1 LHYTKNMD
9 KRLPI
14 GISSFEKIR
23 REGYYY
29 IDKTPFIAKLV
40 SEGTYY
46 FLSRP
51 RRFGKSLF
59 VDTLKQAFLGRREL
73 FEGLY
78 LYEHWDWSES
88 YPVIHIDF
96 GGGVVQD
103 AKDLVR
109 WILFKLRQNQ
119 SQLKITCEEREDYR
133 NYFEELIVKSAETY
147 GKQVV
152 VLIDEYDKPILDRI
166 EEREKAREIREV
178 LKSLYS
184 VLKPL
189 DSYLKFV
196 FITGVTK
203 FSKVSLFSGLNQL
216 QDITLSSKYATICG
230 YTQEELEA
238 VFGELLTK
246 EELQGV
252 RCWYNGYSFCGEP
265 VYNPFD
271 VLLYLSDREFRPYW
285 FETGTPS
292 FLVKL
297 LFERRFYLPEMEEII
312 ASENLLSSFD
322 VDFIEPEVLLFQA
335 GYLTIRRFEPTLK
348 GPVYYLG
355 YPNKEVRVALNES
368 LVRYYTQQG
377 GSIERLG
384 HRVRKAF
391 DAGKVEEFGE
401 ILKNLFA
408 SIPYEWYRRNNLSEY
423 EGYYA
428 SVVYSFLAGT
438 GLDLVAEDYTSRG
451 RIDLVVRVDEKVY
464 IIEFKVMDGDKAR
477 ALEELK
483 KKGYEG
489 KYRGRVSE
497 IYLVGIEFDPEERN
511 IKTFEWE
518 RI

>member
-1 LHYTKNMD
+1 MAK
-9 KRLPI
+9 KLPI
-14 GISSFEKIR
+14 GISSFVEIR
-23 REGYYY
+23 RENYYY
-29 IDKTPFIAKLV
+29 VDKTPYVAKLV
-40 SEGTYY
+40 SEGKYY

-78 LYEHWDWSES
+78 LYEHWNWKDV

-96 GGGVVQD
+96 GGDQ
-103 AKDLVR
+103 VR
-109 WILFKLRQNQ
+109 DSSHLEEILH
-119 SQLKITCEEREDYR
+119 SQLILIAEEYEIPLKERLLEKKF
-133 NYFEELIVKSAETY
+133 NELIRGLYKKY